1 MNKANWDTAN
11 YAIKQESENFKE
23 ETWGGWIL
31 QVEMVTQRDAI
42 TGHRGRK
49 VQSFVELPYG

>member
-23 ETWGGWIL
+23 ETWGGGYYRLKW
-31 QVEMVTQRDAI
+31 
-42 TGHRGRK
+42 
-49 VQSFVELPYG
+49 